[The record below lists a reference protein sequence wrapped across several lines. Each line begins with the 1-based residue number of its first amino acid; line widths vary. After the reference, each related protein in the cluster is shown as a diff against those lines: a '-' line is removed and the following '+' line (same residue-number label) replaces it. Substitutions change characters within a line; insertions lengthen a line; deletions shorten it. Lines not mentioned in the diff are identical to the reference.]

1 MNKIAYTGSDGNI
14 FTINPDGT
22 DSRRLTITDLRVG
35 PGGHILAQG
44 TDHQVFYTWP
54 TWGPDGSSLAASRV
68 VVEGDSVSFTLEVVD
83 ATTGRATEI
92 YENESDTVSIAQGT
106 PHYMYWSPDS
116 GRLAFI
122 AATRDELVMFAGS
135 PAGDRPPDRV
145 VGRGPIYPLWTP
157 DSAAILIH
165 RGEELLRSFPG
176 IGGPVPETLA
186 PVSLGFRTP
195 ALSPDGARVAYT
207 LDDDAG
213 SAVFVGEV
221 GPASAAGSPS
231 LDRARPI
238 LDVGPVAALTWSPTR
253 EELAVAHTIAST
265 GPTYERLTL
274 VGSDGVSKVPLV
286 DESFLAFFWAPDG
299 DKIAY
304 ISIDADRQD
313 FTWKIVDRSGG
324 EPVSLARFIP
334 SVEFLTVISFFDQY
348 ALSHSIWSPDGSQIV
363 FSGTIGPSDLRRNGG
378 SPASDKVYV
387 LDARP
392 GAAPREIASSRF
404 AVWSW
409 N

>member
-1 MNKIAYTGSDGNI
+1 MNRIAYTGSDGNI

-35 PGGHILAQG
+35 PGGHILGQG
-44 TDHQVFYTWP
+44 LDHQVFYTWP
-54 TWGPDGSSLAASRV
+54 TWSPDGSSLAASRV
-68 VVEGDSVSFTLEVVD
+68 VVAADFVSFALEVVD
-83 ATTGRATEI
+83 AVTGRATEV

-116 GRLAFI
+116 SRLAFI
-122 AATRDELVMFAGS
+122 AATRNELVMFAGS
-135 PAGDRPPDRV
+135 PAGDRTPDRV

-165 RGEELLRSFPG
+165 RGGELLRSFPG
-176 IGGPVPETLA
+176 IGGPTPEILA
-186 PVSLGFRTP
+186 TVSLGFRTP

-207 LDDDAG
+207 MDDEAG

-221 GPASAAGSPS
+221 GPSSAAGGSS
-231 LDRARPI
+231 LERARAI
-238 LDVGPVAALTWSPTR
+238 LSVGPASALTWSPTR
-253 EELAVAHTIAST
+253 EELAVADTIASA

-274 VGSDGVSKVPLV
+274 VGSDGTSKVALV

-304 ISIDADRQD
+304 ISIDADQQD
-313 FTWKIVDRSGG
+313 FTWKVVNRSGG
-324 EPVSLARFIP
+324 DPVSLARFIP
-334 SVEFLTVISFFDQY
+334 SVEFLTMVSFFDQY
-348 ALSHSIWSPDGSQIV
+348 THSHSIWSPDSSQIV
-363 FSGTIGPSDLRRNGG
+363 FSGTTSPGDLGRNGG
-378 SPASDKVYV
+378 SPAGDKVYV